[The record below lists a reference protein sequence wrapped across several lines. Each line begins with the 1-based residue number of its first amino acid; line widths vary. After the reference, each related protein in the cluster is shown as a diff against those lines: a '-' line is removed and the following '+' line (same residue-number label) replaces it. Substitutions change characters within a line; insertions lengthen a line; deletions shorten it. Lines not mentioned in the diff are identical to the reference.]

1 MRDRRFAPTYQTAVF
16 ALRAWTQR
24 HPLIRQCLLWA
35 LPAIAFGAV
44 LRGLLLSYSPYA
56 YWGSDSNSYFSFS
69 ELLLTS
75 GKTSLYEKR
84 RYVYPIILFPI
95 ALLPGAT
102 LKWVAWLQHGFGL
115 ATLVPLA
122 YCVRK

>member
-56 YWGSDSNSYFSFS
+56 YWGSDSNSYFSFAEQFLS
-69 ELLLTS
+69 S
-75 GKTSLYEKR
+75 GKISLYDKR
-84 RYVYPIILFPI
+84 RYVYPLFLLPVS
-95 ALLPGAT
+95 LLPGSD
-102 LKWVAWLQHGFGL
+102 L
-115 ATLVPLA
+115 
-122 YCVRK
+122 